1 MKTINA
7 IRLVFVVALLWV
19 ANSALAQAQL
29 KNFRPYDK
37 NGLNVFEPKKDT
49 TSTSNE
55 VEVKIGSAFALQF
68 QALDHENNAN
78 AVVVGGVNQNG
89 LHKLGNNFN
98 LATANLDFDVKLYNG
113 VNLHL
118 RTYLS
123 SRHHPE
129 PYVKGGYITIDK
141 LDFIRP
147 GFLEN
152 IMNKVTFKFGHM
164 ENNYGDAHFRRSDN
178 ALAIYNPFVENY
190 IMDAFTTEVGAEVYY
205 QSNGWIAMGGI
216 TNGKLNQAVSKSGST
231 APSIIGKVGYDKQFT
246 DDFRFRL
253 TGSLYYTE
261 RSARTY
267 LYSGDRA
274 GSRYYFV
281 TENTAAT
288 SSANYA
294 SGRLNPGFNN
304 EMTAIMVN
312 PFVKF
317 KGLEFFGLI
326 EKVSGKNTAETDT
339 RSFTQLGGELLYR
352 FGQKENFY
360 IGGRYNVAS
369 GELASRA
376 VLDGVGSPTGNTVS
390 EDIDV
395 TRINLGGG
403 WFMTKNIMVKLDY
416 VTQKYDGYNNDS
428 KFYDAKFSGVVLEA
442 VIAF

>member
-1 MKTINA
+1 MVI
-7 IRLVFVVALLWV
+7 LVVFTMEA
-19 ANSALAQAQL
+19 SAQQPWL
-29 KNFRPYDK
+29 KNFRTYDK
-37 NGLNVFEPKKDT
+37 NGLNVFEPVKDT

-68 QALDHENNAN
+68 QALDHENSNPNNIPGNELVAM
-78 AVVVGGVNQNG
+78 
-89 LHKLGNNFN
+89 GNNFN

-178 ALAIYNPFVENY
+178 ALAIYNPFVENFL
-190 IMDAFTTEVGAEVYY
+190 MDAFTTEVGAEIYY

-216 TNGKLNQAVSKSGST
+216 TNGKLNQTAVKTPTS
-231 APSIIGKVGYDKQFT
+231 PSFIGKIGYDKQIT

-253 TGSLYYTE
+253 TGSFYYTH
-261 RSARTY
+261 RSANQY
-267 LYSGDRA
+267 LYRADRA

-281 TENTAAT
+281 TEAVGAS
-288 SSANYA
+288 SSAQYA
-294 SGRLNPGFNN
+294 SGRFEPGFRN
-304 EMTAIMVN
+304 EVTSIMIN
-312 PFVKF
+312 PFVKYN
-317 KGLEFFGLI
+317 GLEFFGLYEI
-326 EKVSGKNTAETDT
+326 SSGKATAETDT
-339 RSFTQLGGELLYR
+339 RSVNHIGAELLYR
-352 FGQKENFY
+352 FGANENFY
-360 IGGRYNVAS
+360 IGGRYNTVTGEIAS
-369 GELASRA
+369 AGLE
-376 VLDGVGSPTGNTVS
+376 GTEG
-390 EDIDV
+390 DV

-416 VTQKYDGYNNDS
+416 VNQKYDGYNNTNR
-428 KFYDAKFSGVVLEA
+428 FHGMKFSGAVLEA
-442 VIAF
+442 VISF